1 MIFIAYGSDPP
12 PPLKSDNQFFG
23 NLTNFKAL
31 LKKSVFFPLKTSKH
45 LEKFQKIATG
55 HAKFQAHCSKE
66 YYESYLTHLI
76 NPKLAIGVRN
86 PAALGHQAVGQCHY
100 LLC

>member
-1 MIFIAYGSDPP
+1 MIFITLGSDPLP

-45 LEKFQKIATG
+45 LEKFQKIDAG
-55 HAKFQAHCSKE
+55 HAKFQAHCSKCLP
-66 YYESYLTHLI
+66 YCT
-76 NPKLAIGVRN
+76 K
-86 PAALGHQAVGQCHY
+86 
-100 LLC
+100 